1 VRRIREVTQ
10 PGPYAET
17 RDALPGEPSPDVSA
31 GSEAERRARLGTW
44 IDQYELVQ
52 VLGYGAMGTVY
63 RARHQLIGREYALKL
78 IGGPVA
84 SSDVRNRRFLR
95 EAQAT
100 AQLEHPHVVRLV
112 YSGVT
117 MAGEPYLVMELLEG
131 PSLAAEVAKGPLEP
145 RRAARIVQQ
154 LAQGLAA
161 IHARGFVHR
170 DLKPSNVILVPT
182 PRGEVAKIL
191 DLGLVGA
198 LEPDPSEVRLTQHG
212 HVMGTPL
219 YMAPET
225 FTTQSFRAQADLYS
239 LGVLLHEL
247 LSGAPPFNGTM
258 KEVLWHQCFSAPP
271 PLPPAL
277 GLDSLALWL
286 MAKEPEQR
294 PANARVV
301 VDDITHR
308 LARGPLREWWD
319 EAPRRLA
326 RRGARVPRRV
336 VQGLALGAGL
346 AVAFVVG
353 ALAWDRLRAPE
364 VVAESTLG
372 LAPGEGGAPLG
383 VVARAGGA
391 SARSLVGARIDDR
404 ALEASGAASATA
416 ATSRAGAAAPQVP
429 APAEVARPL
438 AAERATTP
446 PPAGPEARASRPSA
460 PAAVRA
466 ASERRRATTRE
477 ILVTS
482 TPAGARVRSEAGLL
496 GLTPL
501 SVMVASGRAT
511 TLTVEADGHAPRRLR
526 LSSRQRTPTVHVRLE
541 LAP

>member
-1 VRRIREVTQ
+1 MTH
-10 PGPYAET
+10 PGPYAAT
-17 RDALPGEPSPDVSA
+17 RDAPPDEPGPAASA
-31 GSEAERRARLGTW
+31 GADAERRARVGTW
-44 IDQYELVQ
+44 IDQYELLE

-78 IGGPVA
+78 ISGPVA
-84 SSDVRNRRFLR
+84 GSDVRNRRFLR

-131 PSLAAEVAKGPLEP
+131 PSLAAEVAKGPLPP
-145 RRAARIVQQ
+145 RRVARIVQQ

-239 LGVLLHEL
+239 LGVLMHEL

-277 GLDSLALWL
+277 GLDALALWL
-286 MAKEPEQR
+286 MAKEPDQR
-294 PANARVV
+294 PASARVV
-301 VDDITHR
+301 VDDIAHR
-308 LARGPLREWWD
+308 LSRGSLREWWD
-319 EAPRRLA
+319 EAPGRLA

-336 VQGLALGAGL
+336 VRGLALGAGL

-353 ALAWDRLRAPE
+353 ALAWDRLRAPD
-364 VVAESTLG
+364 VVAESTVVTT
-372 LAPGEGGAPLG
+372 GEGVAPVGA
-383 VVARAGGA
+383 VARVGSSG
-391 SARSLVGARIDDR
+391 ARSLVGARIDDDAR
-404 ALEASGAASATA
+404 RTQGAASASATTA
-416 ATSRAGAAAPQVP
+416 VASASGEAAAAPGPSATSEALRVR
-429 APAEVARPL
+429 EG
-438 AAERATTP
+438 AA
-446 PPAGPEARASRPSA
+446 RPSA
-460 PAAVRA
+460 PPGVR
-466 ASERRRATTRE
+466 SSGDRRRSAVRE

-482 TPAGARVRSEAGLL
+482 SPAGARVRSEAGLL
-496 GLTPL
+496 GLTPI
-501 SVMVASGRAT
+501 SVMVSGTRAT
-511 TLTVEADGHAPRRLR
+511 TLTVEADGHAPRRVR
-526 LSSRQRTPTVHVRLE
+526 VTARQRAPSVHVRLE
-541 LAP
+541 AAP

>member
-1 VRRIREVTQ
+1 MTP

-17 RDALPGEPSPDVSA
+17 RDAPPGEPSPAASA
-31 GSEAERRARLGTW
+31 GGEAERRARLGTW
-44 IDQYELVQ
+44 IDQYELLE

-84 SSDVRNRRFLR
+84 GGDLRNRRFLR

-145 RRAARIVQQ
+145 RRAAQIVQQ
-154 LAQGLAA
+154 LAQGLSA

-286 MAKEPEQR
+286 MAKEPGQR
-294 PANARVV
+294 PASARVV
-301 VDDITHR
+301 VDDIAHR
-308 LARGPLREWWD
+308 LSRGSLREWWD

-336 VQGLALGAGL
+336 VRGLALGAGL

-353 ALAWDRLRAPE
+353 ALAWDRVRAPD
-364 VVAESTLG
+364 VVAASTLDERS
-372 LAPGEGGAPLG
+372 GEAAAPLG
-383 VVARAGGA
+383 ALARASGPG
-391 SARSLVGARIDDR
+391 ARSLVGVRVDDSARHPPG
-404 ALEASGAASATA
+404 ASSATA
-416 ATSRAGAAAPQVP
+416 AVGAAVMAIVDPTGAPVGAESAVVGPTRGDVAAPPAPVAPDARAG
-429 APAEVARPL
+429 
-438 AAERATTP
+438 
-446 PPAGPEARASRPSA
+446 RPSA
-460 PAAVRA
+460 PPGLRS
-466 ASERRRATTRE
+466 ASDRRRGAVRE
-477 ILVTS
+477 ILLTS

-501 SVMVASGRAT
+501 SVMVSGARAT
-511 TLTVEADGHAPRRLR
+511 TLTVEADGHASRRVR
-526 LSSRQRTPTVHVRLE
+526 LTARQRSPSVHVRLE
-541 LAP
+541 AAP